1 MKVGLG
7 KKKSIKRK
15 EKQFLQDTISTFLKQ
30 EIKQDLCGGW
40 RYQKVLSE
48 ELMNHSVAFWP
59 RTTIRKELLE
69 IIGDYFKKYIKKNGC
84 SLFLLPTCNLFL
96 QDVELQTARA
106 EGQDNKEN
114 RMAYITNDLQHSLI
128 YFVVFGRKFW
138 KWNITSNLW

>member
-1 MKVGLG
+1 MGLG

-30 EIKQDLCGGW
+30 ERKQDLCGGW

-106 EGQDNKEN
+106 K
-114 RMAYITNDLQHSLI
+114 R
-128 YFVVFGRKFW
+128 GRIIRKTVW
-138 KWNITSNLW
+138 HT